1 MKKIFLNEN
10 IIILIIIINC
20 IFIFLEGYFSDDFHV
35 FFVGA
40 NVFFAIFYITETAI
54 KIKDN
59 SFKSYISRGV
69 NKLDF
74 SLSILSLIELTSLV
88 VISINPEFSFLYSLR
103 SLRLL
108 RGIRLLK
115 VIGIL
120 KNGEE
125 LLLGVGRALKSSY
138 LIIFLFFLVNFIL
151 STISYNLFHL
161 SSPEYFGSPFESLYS
176 IFKIFTIEGWYDI
189 PEQIAA
195 NYSDDKGWLIKIYFI
210 MILFVGGIFGLSIVN
225 SVFVEGMLNNHAM
238 DKKIDQIL
246 DRLEKMEEALKKP
259 EE

>member
-1 MKKIFLNEN
+1 M
-10 IIILIIIINC
+10 
-20 IFIFLEGYFSDDFHV
+20 
-35 FFVGA
+35 
-40 NVFFAIFYITETAI
+40 FYIAETAI

-88 VISINPEFSFLYSLR
+88 VIRINPEFSFLYSLR

-115 VIGIL
+115 VFGIL

-195 NYSDDKGWLIKIYFI
+195 NYSVDKGWLIKIYFI